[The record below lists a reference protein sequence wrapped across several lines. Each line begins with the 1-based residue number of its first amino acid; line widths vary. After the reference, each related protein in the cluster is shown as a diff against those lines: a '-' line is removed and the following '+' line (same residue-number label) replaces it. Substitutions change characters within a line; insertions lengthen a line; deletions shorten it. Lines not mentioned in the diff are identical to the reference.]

1 MLNQLYIK
9 NFTIIDCLDI
19 CLKPGFSVIT
29 GETGAGKSIIL
40 GAINLLIGQRADIK
54 SIKSG
59 SDKCVIEA
67 HFNIDKYKLRD
78 FFEENNIEY
87 DAEDCIM
94 RREIT
99 INGKSRAF
107 INDTP
112 VPLNLM
118 KILGQQLIDIHSQHQ
133 NMMLSDKNFQISVT
147 DLIADN
153 RKEKEDYCD
162 LYHQYVEAQK
172 EVRELSAEIE
182 RNRTNEDFMRFQ
194 HNELCEAKLTPGMQE
209 NLEQESQ
216 MLNNIETIKSALFT
230 ADNCLSGND
239 NNGVISLLRDANR
252 NISSI
257 SNLCKGLEDISER
270 LDSCY
275 IEIKDIAQEISA
287 KAEDTDYDPHRL
299 EIIEETLDKIY
310 SLQKKHHAD
319 TVDELICIREDIS
332 RKLSLMDNS
341 DDELKA
347 LTEKE
352 AMLLEEC
359 KEKARILTATRQKA
373 ARKIEQDMKEML
385 VPLGIPNVKFAI
397 DIQDKPLSDDGA
409 DSISFMFSA
418 NKNTPM
424 LPVSQVASGGEIARL
439 MLSLKALIGKTV
451 MLPTIIFDEIDT
463 GVSGKIAEQMAEMM
477 MEMGNNDKQV
487 ISITHLPQIAA
498 RGKTHYKVYKEDTPE
513 ETVSRMVMLNDDERV
528 SEIAQM
534 LSGADITEAAIS
546 NAKELLKA

>member
-67 HFNIDKYKLRD
+67 HFNINKYKLRD

-182 RNRTNEDFMRFQ
+182 RNRTNEDFMSFQ

>member
-78 FFEENNIEY
+78 FFEDNNIEY

-230 ADNCLSGND
+230 ADNCLNGND

-359 KEKARILTATRQKA
+359 KEKASILTATRKKA

>member
-67 HFNIDKYKLRD
+67 HFNINKYKLRD

>member
-230 ADNCLSGND
+230 ADNCLNGND

-498 RGKTHYKVYKEDTPE
+498 RGKTHYKVYKEDTPK
-513 ETVSRMVMLNDDERV
+513 ETVSRMIMLNDDERV

>member
-67 HFNIDKYKLRD
+67 HFNINKYKLRD

-153 RKEKEDYCD
+153 RKEKEDYCN

-182 RNRTNEDFMRFQ
+182 RNRTNEDFMRSQ
-194 HNELCEAKLTPGMQE
+194 HNELCEAKLTTGMQE

-216 MLNNIETIKSALFT
+216 MLNNIETIKK
-230 ADNCLSGND
+230 
-239 NNGVISLLRDANR
+239 R
-252 NISSI
+252 
-257 SNLCKGLEDISER
+257 
-270 LDSCY
+270 
-275 IEIKDIAQEISA
+275 
-287 KAEDTDYDPHRL
+287 
-299 EIIEETLDKIY
+299 
-310 SLQKKHHAD
+310 
-319 TVDELICIREDIS
+319 
-332 RKLSLMDNS
+332 
-341 DDELKA
+341 
-347 LTEKE
+347 
-352 AMLLEEC
+352 
-359 KEKARILTATRQKA
+359 
-373 ARKIEQDMKEML
+373 
-385 VPLGIPNVKFAI
+385 
-397 DIQDKPLSDDGA
+397 
-409 DSISFMFSA
+409 
-418 NKNTPM
+418 
-424 LPVSQVASGGEIARL
+424 PV
-439 MLSLKALIGKTV
+439 
-451 MLPTIIFDEIDT
+451 
-463 GVSGKIAEQMAEMM
+463 
-477 MEMGNNDKQV
+477 
-487 ISITHLPQIAA
+487 HC
-498 RGKTHYKVYKEDTPE
+498 
-513 ETVSRMVMLNDDERV
+513 
-528 SEIAQM
+528 
-534 LSGADITEAAIS
+534 
-546 NAKELLKA
+546 

>member
-1 MLNQLYIK
+1 
-9 NFTIIDCLDI
+9 
-19 CLKPGFSVIT
+19 
-29 GETGAGKSIIL
+29 
-40 GAINLLIGQRADIK
+40 
-54 SIKSG
+54 
-59 SDKCVIEA
+59 
-67 HFNIDKYKLRD
+67 
-78 FFEENNIEY
+78 
-87 DAEDCIM
+87 
-94 RREIT
+94 
-99 INGKSRAF
+99 
-107 INDTP
+107 
-112 VPLNLM
+112 
-118 KILGQQLIDIHSQHQ
+118 
-133 NMMLSDKNFQISVT
+133 
-147 DLIADN
+147 
-153 RKEKEDYCD
+153 
-162 LYHQYVEAQK
+162 
-172 EVRELSAEIE
+172 
-182 RNRTNEDFMRFQ
+182 
-194 HNELCEAKLTPGMQE
+194 
-209 NLEQESQ
+209 
-216 MLNNIETIKSALFT
+216 
-230 ADNCLSGND
+230 
-239 NNGVISLLRDANR
+239 
-252 NISSI
+252 
-257 SNLCKGLEDISER
+257 
-270 LDSCY
+270 
-275 IEIKDIAQEISA
+275 
-287 KAEDTDYDPHRL
+287 
-299 EIIEETLDKIY
+299 
-310 SLQKKHHAD
+310 
-319 TVDELICIREDIS
+319 
-332 RKLSLMDNS
+332 MDNS